1 MAMKISQELTWHEIT
16 DEPGAAVPD
25 VELEVLVF
33 DGYLNDTVKAS
44 LDYSNGVPVWVE
56 QVTDQPLH
64 DPQWW
69 CEVPFPGDNNKI
81 RNV

>member
-16 DEPGAAVPD
+16 GEPGAALPD

-44 LDYSNGVPVWVE
+44 LDDSSGVPVWVE
-56 QVTDQPLH
+56 QVTDQPLQ

-69 CEVPFPGDNNKI
+69 CEVPFPGPWK
-81 RNV
+81 